1 MCLQF
6 KRIPPAASV
15 QTIIQ
20 VRTWGSNKASLG
32 KDTARRLSLT
42 QQQILEALANRLSK
56 HRKRCIFFSFLKT
69 ACVYSLF
76 TIRYAGEFVQKFA
89 ESHILIFLV
98 STVLPRLHSRR
109 TFRWL
114 PESPENNYHQH
125 PTYRPRTRK
134 PPHGLCG
141 GTPDPNY
148 ATRLP
153 YWFSMS
159 FFLTGFG
166 ARLAFQRGFL
176 NIEKS
181 TFALGSMEELYIICH
196 LGDNFYAF
204 RVSHY
209 TWTHPS
215 PKNAVLKETVSC
227 ATPYNQRKPPTPRT
241 PQLALHMRV
250 KGSVPRR
257 PGRFIHAQLQNQKSR
272 GPGYQISYPG
282 FKHEKEKKGWKAR
295 DQWQAHLNDF
305 NADIS

>member
-1 MCLQF
+1 MYILF
-6 KRIPPAASV
+6 LPYD
-15 QTIIQ
+15 TL
-20 VRTWGSNKASLG
+20 ASLF
-32 KDTARRLSLT
+32 KNLLRA
-42 QQQILEALANRLSK
+42 I
-56 HRKRCIFFSFLKT
+56 
-69 ACVYSLF
+69 SLF
-76 TIRYAGEFVQKFA
+76 FTFPRF
-89 ESHILIFLV
+89 FLD
-98 STVLPRLHSRR
+98 STVGGLSVGCQSHLKIIIISIQL
-109 TFRWL
+109 TG
-114 PESPENNYHQH
+114 
-125 PTYRPRTRK
+125 PRTRK

-181 TFALGSMEELYIICH
+181 TFALGSMEELDIICR

-215 PKNAVLKETVSC
+215 SKNAVLKETVSC

-282 FKHEKEKKGWKAR
+282 FKHEKEKKG
-295 DQWQAHLNDF
+295 
-305 NADIS
+305 